1 MRAASGVECRP
12 VAGRD
17 TNFPTI
23 AGVGDIR
30 AGSRSAERDWL
41 ELTSEMMAAPLS
53 EVPAQRIS
61 EQLMQTFDAF
71 AVAYNVPTPG
81 IHPAVTTWPPNEQFF
96 GHRAEVDRWSVTEA
110 VTGHPVLR
118 YYRATLDCSPM
129 QVHDVPGPFRR
140 PPRHR
145 RLAGDR
151 LVVGNPVAGRGAPAL
166 RAERPPGRSSG
177 PGGRSSPGELE
188 LIGVLQRLLVGI
200 DRQVTALRGAAH
212 PAHAWAAAESAR
224 LTVRELTVLEQ
235 VASGLTAAAAGEPRH
250 LAEHGAQAPGER
262 LHQARRARPAQRRAP
277 GPAAGPAA
285 GPNGRPAA
293 TRLII
298 RIRRTA
304 PRRHPGPDAPRAR
317 PRAAAGC
324 PR

>member
-1 MRAASGVECRP
+1 
-12 VAGRD
+12 
-17 TNFPTI
+17 
-23 AGVGDIR
+23 
-30 AGSRSAERDWL
+30 
-41 ELTSEMMAAPLS
+41 MMAAPLS

-71 AVAYNVPTPG
+71 AVAYNNVRTPG
-81 IHPAVTTWPPNEQFF
+81 IPTPVQTMWPPNEQFF

-129 QVHDVPGPFRR
+129 QVHDVPARFADHRVIGAWLEIGSSWGTPSQVAVPLHFGPND
-140 PPRHR
+140 HR
-145 RLAGDR
+145 SFVL
-151 LVVGNPVAGRGAPAL
+151 GRVDPF
-166 RAERPPGRSSG
+166 
-177 PGGRSSPGELE
+177 SPGELE

-235 VASGLTAAAAGEPRH
+235 VASGLTAAAAGRSLGISPSTVHKH
-250 LAEHGAQAPGER
+250 LENR